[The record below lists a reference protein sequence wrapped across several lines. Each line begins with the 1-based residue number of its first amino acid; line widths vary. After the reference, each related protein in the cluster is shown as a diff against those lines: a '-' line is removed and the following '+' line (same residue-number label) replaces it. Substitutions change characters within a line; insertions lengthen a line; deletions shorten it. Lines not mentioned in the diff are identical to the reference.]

1 MFLPK
6 YPSLLSLLH
15 FDQLVSFLEDTNSAI
30 MFSYFKGSSQ
40 PTESLGAIY
49 HVATILQNRN
59 SLEILSSHSLQLSFW
74 LSLRQRNISTR
85 PKSFFNIHIFSHPNI
100 IILGWESICMVKKLF
115 SLLLMFPVNINVN
128 ILFLFS
134 KIPSPKIHTLKWI
147 WESSYQKIMLELVFR
162 FLTQEHFLN
171 LKRCSLI

>member
-59 SLEILSSHSLQLSFW
+59 SLEILSSHSLQLSF
-74 LSLRQRNISTR
+74 
-85 PKSFFNIHIFSHPNI
+85 
-100 IILGWESICMVKKLF
+100 
-115 SLLLMFPVNINVN
+115 
-128 ILFLFS
+128 
-134 KIPSPKIHTLKWI
+134 
-147 WESSYQKIMLELVFR
+147 
-162 FLTQEHFLN
+162 
-171 LKRCSLI
+171 